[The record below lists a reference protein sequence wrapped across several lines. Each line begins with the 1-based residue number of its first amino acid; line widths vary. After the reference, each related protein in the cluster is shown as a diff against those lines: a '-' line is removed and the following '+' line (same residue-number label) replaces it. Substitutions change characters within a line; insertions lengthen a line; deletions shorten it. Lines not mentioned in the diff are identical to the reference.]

1 MSSYE
6 RIADLPLEVESLTF
20 EGRELVLNEDFTRA
34 TTLIQLH
41 GPGGETGVGEDVVY
55 DGLDHVSFQAAG
67 GSLPLTGSWTLGTF
81 AAHLSELDTF
91 PDPPVRVPLRATPA
105 AHRCRVRRGGGS
117 GAR

>member
-20 EGRELVLNEDFTRA
+20 EGRELVFNEDFTRA

-55 DGLDHVSFQAAG
+55 DEIDHVNLQADGPKTIELAGSYTLDSFSKRLEETQVFPAPPVRG
-67 GSLPLTGSWTLGTF
+67 EV
-81 AAHLSELDTF
+81 SELD
-91 PDPPVRVPLRATPA
+91 PEPMLPC
-105 AHRCRVRRGGGS
+105 H
-117 GAR
+117 